1 MTETRASALYDS
13 VKEMTVNFAIRP
25 GERINEGALARQL
38 DASRTPLREALNRLV
53 AERLIDF
60 RPGTGFFC
68 RALEAQD
75 IYDLYELRRILEV
88 AAIAAACDKGSD
100 ADIAAIRSG
109 PFAQDQ
115 DYQGRTIAEIVAR
128 DEAFH
133 LALARLSSNAELV
146 RQLAAINE
154 RIRFIRWID
163 MGSRATKTKGEH
175 SAILDAVEARDAARA
190 GNLMSGHISR
200 RMDQI
205 VAAVREGYSSIYM
218 EGPEQVFGRR
228 VTEET

>member
-1 MTETRASALYDS
+1 MTETRANALYDS

-25 GERINEGALARQL
+25 GERINEGALAKRL

-75 IYDLYELRRILEV
+75 IYDLYDLRRILE
-88 AAIAAACDKGSD
+88 ASAIAAACENGSD
-100 ADIAAIRSG
+100 DDIAAIRSG

-115 DYQGRTIAEIVAR
+115 DYENRTIAEIVAR

-133 LALARLSSNAELV
+133 LALARLSGNHELL
-146 RQLAAINE
+146 RQLIAINE

-163 MGSRATKTKGEH
+163 MGSRATRTKGEH
-175 SAILDAVEARDAARA
+175 AAIMDTVEARDAPKATD
-190 GNLMSGHISR
+190 LMTTHITK

-218 EGPEQVFGRR
+218 DGPEQVFTRR
-228 VTEET
+228 LTEKT

>member
-1 MTETRASALYDS
+1 MTETRANALYES

-75 IYDLYELRRILEV
+75 IFDLYDLRRVLET
-88 AAIAAACDKGSD
+88 AAVTKACATASA
-100 ADIAAIRSG
+100 ADITDLRQG
-109 PFAQDQ
+109 PYAEGLL
-115 DYQGRTIAEIVAR
+115 YKGLTIAEVVAK

-133 LALARLSSNAELV
+133 IALARLSGNAELV
-146 RQLAAINE
+146 RQLIAINE

-163 MGSRATKTKGEH
+163 MGRRVMETKGEH
-175 SAILDAVEARDAARA
+175 TAIMDAVEARDADTAA
-190 GNLMSGHISR
+190 DLMSAHITK

-205 VAAVREGYSSIYM
+205 VSAVREGYSSIYM
-218 EGPEQVFGRR
+218 DGPEELFGRR
-228 VTEET
+228 FEGA

>member
-1 MTETRASALYDS
+1 MPKGWRL
-13 VKEMTVNFAIRP
+13 P
-25 GERINEGALARQL
+25 G
-38 DASRTPLREALNRLV
+38 
-53 AERLIDF
+53 
-60 RPGTGFFC
+60 
-68 RALEAQD
+68 
-75 IYDLYELRRILEV
+75 
-88 AAIAAACDKGSD
+88 AAAM
-100 ADIAAIRSG
+100 ADDLSPGMRRFTWRIARIG
-109 PFAQDQ
+109 
-115 DYQGRTIAEIVAR
+115 GKCGT
-128 DEAFH
+128 
-133 LALARLSSNAELV
+133 
-146 RQLAAINE
+146 RQPSLQLINE

-228 VTEET
+228 VTEAT

>member
-13 VKEMTVNFAIRP
+13 VKEMTVNFALRP
-25 GERINEGALARQL
+25 GERINEGALAKRL

-60 RPGTGFFC
+60 RPGSGFFC

-75 IYDLYELRRILEV
+75 IYDLYDLRRILET
-88 AAIAAACDKGSD
+88 AAIAAACENGSD
-100 ADIAAIRSG
+100 ADIAAIRTG
-109 PFAQDQ
+109 PFARDQ
-115 DYQGRTIAEIVAR
+115 DFEDRTIAQIVAH

-133 LALARLSSNAELV
+133 LALARLSDNHELV
-146 RQLAAINE
+146 RQLIAINE

-163 MGSRATKTKGEH
+163 MGTRATRTKGEH
-175 SAILDAVEARDAARA
+175 AAILTAVEARDAATASARMTA
-190 GNLMSGHISR
+190 HITK

-218 EGPEQVFGRR
+218 DGPEQVFSRR